1 MEGIMSRLEDV
12 LDPAVVRRV
21 DLEVERLF
29 KENPLWGDDVHGNPV
44 IYRNPVTG
52 GLYIKGI
59 DPIEQQKEEARRPL
73 LAREWFRIHG
83 PADAQ
88 PLPAFYTDRTAHD
101 LLTYVVRLYGR
112 SLAGRDYDVSE
123 HPPFADYVRGVLWE
137 SELPD
142 GGFWDI
148 SGYPIEEVR
157 ALKKRYPPRM
167 LKGMGPGAC
176 WEPPKVHTETIN
188 SLRRSGHLR
197 VREIAWF
204 YRA

>member
-1 MEGIMSRLEDV
+1 MSRLKEFPAHL
-12 LDPAVVRRV
+12 LDPKVVRRV

-29 KENPLWGDDVHGNPV
+29 KENRHWGDD
-44 IYRNPVTG
+44 YENPVTG
-52 GLYIKGI
+52 ALYVKGV
-59 DPIEQQKEEARRPL
+59 DPIEPQKEDARRPL

-101 LLTYVVRLYGR
+101 LLTYIVTLYAR
-112 SLAGRDYDVSE
+112 SLEARDYNVLE
-123 HPPFADYVRGVLWE
+123 HPPFADYVKGVLWE
-137 SELPD
+137 AELGE
-142 GGFWDI
+142 GGFV
-148 SGYPIEEVR
+148 SSCYFPIDEMR

-188 SLRRSGHLR
+188 SLRRSLHER
-197 VREIAWF
+197 DREIPWF